1 VHVGRFVPESV
12 EVLERARQFKE
23 QMSRGEVRPAV
34 EDSIH
39 CNGYWFG
46 KPGMDHLVTGAD
58 D

>member
-1 VHVGRFVPESV
+1 
-12 EVLERARQFKE
+12 LERARQFKE